1 MERGGR
7 DKHPL
12 RSERCQ
18 TGSFPIEQEE
28 KHVKNSVFRYIE
40 PVKSVKASELVAHV
54 YRQAKEDMGLVPDVP
69 EPFAMH
75 SPAPEILAG
84 AWGLFRESLL
94 AGRVRRG
101 IKEAVATAVSEGNA
115 CPWCVDAHSIV
126 LYATGNGATVKAVL
140 RHDPN
145 QVLDAEIQ
153 AVVWWAS
160 STLSPAAPI
169 LADPPFSSQDAAEM
183 IGTAVTFH
191 YFNRMVNILLVRT
204 NLPRNPLVK
213 GAMKRTFGWLYTR
226 SARKTHPAGAALA
239 LLPAAPLP
247 TDLAWAESAPNVA
260 GAFARF
266 AAVLEEA
273 GPVVLSPEVRALV
286 HRHLQV
292 WRGEDPGLSRK
303 WVEQALGGLDPDA
316 QTEGRLAL
324 LAAFATHQVDKG
336 VIEAFRAL
344 HPTDGDLVGAL
355 AWSSFAAA
363 RRIGTWIA
371 CPGKC

>member
-1 MERGGR
+1 M
-7 DKHPL
+7 
-12 RSERCQ
+12 
-18 TGSFPIEQEE
+18 
-28 KHVKNSVFRYIE
+28 KNSVFRYIE
-40 PVKSVKASELVAHV
+40 PVKSVKASGLVAHV

-115 CPWCVDAHSIV
+115 CLWCVDAHSIV
-126 LYATGNGATVKAVL
+126 LYATGNGATAKAVL

-191 YFNRMVNILLVRT
+191 YLNRMVNILLAHCLTKIFLSLLRAGMFLRRCSCLFSQTLSWLVRS
-204 NLPRNPLVK
+204 
-213 GAMKRTFGWLYTR
+213 GA
-226 SARKTHPAGAALA
+226 
-239 LLPAAPLP
+239 
-247 TDLAWAESAPNVA
+247 
-260 GAFARF
+260 
-266 AAVLEEA
+266 EEA
-273 GPVVLSPEVRALV
+273 HG
-286 HRHLQV
+286 
-292 WRGEDPGLSRK
+292 
-303 WVEQALGGLDPDA
+303 VE
-316 QTEGRLAL
+316 
-324 LAAFATHQVDKG
+324 
-336 VIEAFRAL
+336 
-344 HPTDGDLVGAL
+344 
-355 AWSSFAAA
+355 
-363 RRIGTWIA
+363 
-371 CPGKC
+371 